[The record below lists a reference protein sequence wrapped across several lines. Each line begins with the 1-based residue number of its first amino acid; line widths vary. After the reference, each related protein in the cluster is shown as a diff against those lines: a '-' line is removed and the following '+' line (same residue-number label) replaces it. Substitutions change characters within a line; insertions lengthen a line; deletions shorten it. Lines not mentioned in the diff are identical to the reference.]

1 MRFQTIMQVDYHRK
15 DRDIMSNDKKQN
27 RRLQVRVDT
36 YTRICLSIIAV
47 LLTVII
53 MGLWSDGV
61 HFSDS
66 AQAGGSFLDSAAQ
79 RKTLINNQKE
89 TNETL
94 KQILTHL
101 KSGKMKV
108 VVDDK
113 TTARTGGND
122 GGKKSTLP
130 QRP

>member
-1 MRFQTIMQVDYHRK
+1 MK
-15 DRDIMSNDKKQN
+15 NENKNN

-36 YTRICLSIIAV
+36 YTRICLSVIAV
-47 LLTVII
+47 LLTVVIL
-53 MGLWSDGV
+53 GLWSDGV
-61 HFSDS
+61 HTSDS
-66 AQAGGSFLDSAAQ
+66 AQAGGGFLDSAAQ
-79 RKTLINNQKE
+79 RKALIDSQTE

-113 TTARTGGND
+113 TAAKAGGND
-122 GGKKSTLP
+122 GVKKTKKIE
-130 QRP
+130 